1 MSGRGRV
8 HAPWRCRARLGF
20 TVERVPSLPL
30 LLCSCAAEGMQRC
43 CLLPP
48 YLLRRAQ
55 ENNREMSLVQM
66 CLVCLAQ
73 LMWAI
78 VEYLT

>member
-1 MSGRGRV
+1 
-8 HAPWRCRARLGF
+8 
-20 TVERVPSLPL
+20 
-30 LLCSCAAEGMQRC
+30 MQRC